1 MKAPATTLLLL
12 LLPACLPDVESDL
25 ARVDAPRI
33 LAIRSDP
40 AEVVPGETT
49 QLTALYADAAG
60 TIAAAPLEWALC
72 TARRPLAELGSV
84 ATDCLAATDDT
95 LTPAGTGLTITTP
108 LPADAC
114 RLFGPDPPPNA
125 DGMPAGRPV
134 DPDRTGGYYQ
144 PIRVQDPDDPDAQTL
159 LRIRIACGLAGATQQ
174 QAAQYRQQYLAN
186 VPPAV
191 ITLTADDLPV
201 TTDLTVPADTTIE
214 LRATWAECPDTAECG
229 DALCSPGEPGECPD
243 DCTPLPGCPGA
254 EQYLRFDPTT
264 LDLTTQREA
273 IGAAW
278 YATDGIFKSQRTGRA
293 SDDRA
298 SFTTNTWTAPT
309 TPGPQTLWI
318 VLRDD
323 RGASSWRALDII
335 VTP

>member
-1 MKAPATTLLLL
+1 MTRPALLPLL
-12 LLPACLPDVESDL
+12 LLPACLPDVSSDL

-33 LAIRSDP
+33 LAVRSDP
-40 AEVVPGETT
+40 AEVVPGEPAS
-49 QLTALYADAAG
+49 LTALYADATG

-84 ATDCLAATDDT
+84 ATDCLADAGDT
-95 LTPAGTGLTITTP
+95 LTPAGTGITISTP

-114 RLFGPDPPPNA
+114 RLFGPDPPPGA

-144 PIRVQDPDDPDAQTL
+144 PIRVQDPEDPDAQTL

-174 QAAQYRQQYLAN
+174 QAAEYRQRYLSN

-191 ITLTADDLPV
+191 VTLTADDVPID
-201 TTDLTVPADTTIE
+201 TALTVAPNTTID
-214 LRATWAECPDTAECG
+214 LRATWPACPDTAQCG

-243 DCTPLPGCPGA
+243 DCAPLPGCPGA
-254 EQYLRFDPTT
+254 EPYLRFDPTT

-273 IGAAW
+273 IAAAW
-278 YATDGIFKSQRTGRA
+278 YATAGTFETQRTGRA
-293 SDDRA
+293 SDDPTP
-298 SFTTNTWTAPT
+298 FTTNTWTAPE
-309 TPGPQTLWI
+309 TPGPQTMWI
-318 VLRDD
+318 ILRDD
-323 RGASSWRALDII
+323 RGGSSWRTVDIN
-335 VTP
+335 VGP